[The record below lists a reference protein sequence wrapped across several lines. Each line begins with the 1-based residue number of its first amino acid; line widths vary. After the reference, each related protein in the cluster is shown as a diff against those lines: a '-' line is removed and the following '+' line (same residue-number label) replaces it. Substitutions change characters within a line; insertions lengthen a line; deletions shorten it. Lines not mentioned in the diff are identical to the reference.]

1 VIQLAPGYVLSYSFL
16 LTGTSAYF
24 PDGRMITGI
33 VVLIILLLASTML
46 SAFESAYSSV
56 SQDDIDRLKAGKKR
70 NASTLLRLIS
80 GTDKL
85 PGALLLTSVILNITI
100 VLLAAFLGTLI
111 ITPPACGIGCFLIE
125 ALIIMSLILFFS
137 KILPGS
143 FTQNRNL
150 SLALFIA
157 TPVAILEKVLGPLAS
172 FLNIVSSETKKRSGT
187 IRPGMTLEELSD
199 AFEQTS
205 DELNEDEKILE
216 GIVNFGNTDVSTIMC
231 PRIDVTAV
239 DIRSGFN
246 QVIQLII
253 SSGFSRIPAYSET
266 FDNVKGI
273 LYAKDILP
281 FMCNPADFKWQSLL
295 REPYFVPET
304 KRISDLLKEFQIKKI
319 HMAVVIDEYGGT
331 AGIVTLEDILEEI
344 VGEITDESDD
354 EKVPYRKIDENKFV
368 FEGRIMLNDIIKI
381 LNLSSDPFEE
391 ARGES
396 ETLAG
401 LILEITGEIP
411 EQEQTIKYR
420 NFTFTIE
427 SADKRRIKEVRVE
440 INNDND
446 KPEEA

>member
-1 VIQLAPGYVLSYSFL
+1 MVPGYGLSNSSL
-16 LTGTSAYF
+16 LTGTYSYF

-33 VVLIILLLASTML
+33 VVLIILLLASTLL
-46 SAFESAYSSV
+46 SSFESAYSSV
-56 SQDDIDRLKAGKKR
+56 TQDDIDRLKAGRKR
-70 NASTLLRLIS
+70 NTTTFLRLIT
-80 GTDKL
+80 GPDRL
-85 PGALLLTSVILNITI
+85 PGTLLLTSIILNILI
-100 VLLAAFLGTLI
+100 VLLAAFTGSFI
-111 ITPPACGIGCFLIE
+111 ITPTACAFGCFLIE
-125 ALIIMSLILFFS
+125 ALIIVFLILLFS

-143 FTQNRNL
+143 FTQKHNL
-150 SLALFIA
+150 SLALFMA
-157 TPVAILEKVLGPLAS
+157 TPVAILEKVLGPLTS
-172 FLNIVSSETKKRSGT
+172 FLNIVSSEPKKRPGA
-187 IRPGMTLEELSD
+187 IRAGMTLEELSD
-199 AFEQTS
+199 AFEQTT
-205 DELNEDEKILE
+205 DDLNEDEKILE

-231 PRIDVTAV
+231 PRIDVTAI
-239 DIRSGFN
+239 DMRSGFN

-304 KRISDLLKEFQIKKI
+304 KRISDLLKEFQTKKI

-354 EKVPYRKIDENKFV
+354 EKVPYRKIEENKFV
-368 FEGRIMLNDIIKI
+368 FEGRILLNDIIKI
-381 LNLSSDPFEE
+381 LNLNTDPFEE

-427 SADKRRIKEVRVE
+427 SADRRRIKEVRVE